1 MCECILGVR
10 EVGIITNLRTLGAL
24 DPRITRRAATRR
36 IIWSTCALW
45 ASGCTSDST
54 DTHGAA
60 TDCLQQSPPP
70 TPQNLPERLNP
81 AHFVIHNRKPLALE
95 SKRHQRLS
103 AALTASEHLFVR
115 NNLPR
120 PSQSILKDREAWQLT
135 IKGVKTPQ
143 TLSLKQ
149 LKTMGPATTEVMVL
163 QCSGNGRA
171 FFDHGA
177 SGSQWATGAA
187 GCVSWTGVKVADV
200 IAHLGGV
207 DTRARY
213 LTGTGGE
220 PLPSGV
226 PRNKVIVERS
236 VPLKKGLNDCLLAWK
251 MNGQPIPLSHGGPL
265 RLVVPGYF
273 GCNQIKYI
281 KTLAAT
287 AEQSP
292 AKIQQ
297 KGYRFRPI
305 GDSGAPQQPSM
316 WRMPVKSWVMSALVK
331 PQDTALNQRYTVQFA
346 GVAFSGERGVSKV
359 EVSIDQGITW
369 RSARLTPTPDVKN
382 QRSINAWHPFSVS
395 LDLAKGTHQLV
406 CRATDTL
413 GEIQPKDRIENER
426 GYGHNGW
433 LDHGFTVSVGA
444 QSAFSKNAQ
453 SDSDSKTRAALSR
466 NELEEG
472 RTLFA
477 KASSPSC
484 GTCHTL
490 KDAQTM
496 GKVGPNLD
504 TLKPS
509 AASVHRAIKNGVG
522 AMPSYGDR
530 LTESQLKTL
539 SSYIEAVTKP

>member
-1 MCECILGVR
+1 MGKWLY
-10 EVGIITNLRTLGAL
+10 
-24 DPRITRRAATRR
+24 PRPLKQQKRRDGLFRPIYAP
-36 IIWSTCALW
+36 
-45 ASGCTSDST
+45 
-54 DTHGAA
+54 
-60 TDCLQQSPPP
+60 SPPP
-70 TPQNLPERLNP
+70 LPERLNP

-95 SKRHQRLS
+95 SRRHQRLS

-120 PSQSILKDREAWQLT
+120 PSEAILNDREAWQLT

-149 LKTMGPATTEVMVL
+149 LKAIGPATTEVMVL

-171 FFDHGA
+171 FFEHGA

-200 IAHLGGV
+200 FAHLGGA
-207 DTRARY
+207 DTSARY

-220 PLPSGV
+220 RLPSGV
-226 PRNKVIVERS
+226 PRNKIVVERS
-236 VPLKKGLNDCLLAWK
+236 VPLKKGLKDCLLAWE

-281 KTLAAT
+281 KTLSAT

-331 PQDTALNQRYTVQFA
+331 TQDTALSQRYTVQFA
-346 GVAFSGERGVSKV
+346 GIAFSGERGISRV
-359 EVSIDQGITW
+359 EYSLDKGKTW
-369 RSARLTPTPDVKN
+369 RSAKLSPTADVKN
-382 QRSINAWHPFSVS
+382 QQSTSAWHQFSVS
-395 LDLAKGTHQLV
+395 LDLTKGTHQLV
-406 CRATDTL
+406 CRATDSL

-433 LDHGFTVSVGA
+433 LDHAFTVQVGA
-444 QSAFSKNAQ
+444 RSASSESTQANVN
-453 SDSDSKTRAALSR
+453 SKTRAALPPS
-466 NELEEG
+466 ELEEG
-472 RTLFA
+472 RTLFT
-477 KASSPSC
+477 KVSSPSC

-490 KDAQTM
+490 EDAQAV
-496 GKVGPNLD
+496 GKVGPNLNQ
-504 TLKPS
+504 LKPS
-509 AASVHRAIKNGVG
+509 AARVHRAIKNGVG
-522 AMPSYGDR
+522 AMPSYEGR

-539 SSYIEAVTKP
+539 STYVEHVTKP